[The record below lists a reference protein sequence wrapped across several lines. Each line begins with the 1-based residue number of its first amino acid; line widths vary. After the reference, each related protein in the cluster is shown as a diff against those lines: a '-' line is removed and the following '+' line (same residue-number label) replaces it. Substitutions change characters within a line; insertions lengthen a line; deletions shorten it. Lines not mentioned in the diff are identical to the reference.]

1 MINFLSRFDEVNFLS
16 RQVLTVHK
24 SCVKILFRYLKNIL
38 ISRLMDDFSD
48 FSDFLFKYEHIV
60 CNFEARDPEIS
71 NK

>member
-1 MINFLSRFDEVNFLS
+1 M
-16 RQVLTVHK
+16 QK

-48 FSDFLFKYEHIV
+48 FLFKYEHIV
-60 CNFEARDPEIS
+60 YNSEARDPEIS